1 MTYRV
6 PVTDRVTSRQRPAA
20 PTRPGQTPLSKAE
33 KRAAAREARARQV
46 AAAKRKQFLS
56 VVGAAA
62 AVIAVIALVVW
73 LSVRSDGNDPAEP
86 GLASSASAAASGE
99 PSAAAQK
106 PFPPVPEGA
115 DPALSTKP
123 VVTKGTGTVT
133 KLTTTVLIEGKGA
146 ATQAGQTLSVNYVG
160 VTFVDGK
167 EFDASWN
174 SQQALDFPLGGGR
187 VIPGWDQGLVGV
199 KVGSRVQLDIP
210 SNLAYG
216 DDPSSGKPV
225 GTLRFV
231 VDVLAAT

>member
-1 MTYRV
+1 MTE
-6 PVTDRVTSRQRPAA
+6 RVTSRQRPAA

-33 KRAAAREARARQV
+33 KRAAAREARAREV

-73 LSVRSDGNDPAEP
+73 LSLRSDGSDPAQP
-86 GLASSASAAASGE
+86 GLASSAGAPASGD
-99 PSAAAQK
+99 PSTAAQK

-133 KLTTTVLIEGKGA
+133 KLTPTVLIEGKGA
-146 ATQAGQTLSVNYVG
+146 ATQAGQTISVNYVG

-174 SQQALDFPLGGGR
+174 SKQPLEFQLGGGR
-187 VIPGWDQGLVGV
+187 VIPGWDQGLVGI

-216 DDPSSGKPV
+216 DDPSSGKPI

-231 VDVLAAT
+231 VDVLAAN